1 MRHAIDSPGWRGA
14 EALTDRKIPFTVGAE
29 GIEPWLNPVRQDEK
43 RHRERVR
50 RALAENLVDMVAHE
64 VVLVSRGRQSIQ
76 ASVEALRE
84 YRIRYDRP
92 AIGAREP
99 KEAGGAGPEDP
110 ASTSEHGNQRAGT
123 QPGDDREDGVFTVE
137 ELAHTIFEG
146 MVLPGLDP
154 ARLAPGD
161 APRWEI
167 QDLAR
172 VGGNWAKLPTLR
184 AHLLRRLRTGQ
195 GGYGRLEPE
204 DLRFWQWCEAKAAD
218 GGAVVMALM
227 DTSGSMGSFEKFMAK
242 SFFFWTTEF
251 LRQYYPRVDVVF
263 IAHDVRAREVDES
276 TFFHRGASGGTVSSS
291 AYRLAQE
298 ILEERYPADQYNAYA
313 FHFSDGG
320 NLTSDNPLALEMG
333 MALGQRVNLFGYGE
347 IHDTDRAPS
356 QLFQQF
362 VAAGQPA
369 VMLRSKADVLAAL
382 VRFFGSNGDSLR
394 SSS

>member
-1 MRHAIDSPGWRGA
+1 MG
-14 EALTDRKIPFTVGAE
+14 RKFPFTVGAE

-43 RHRERVR
+43 RHRERIR

-64 VVLVSRGRQSIQ
+64 FVLVSQGRQSIQ

-92 AIGAREP
+92 AVG
-99 KEAGGAGPEDP
+99 AGGLNEAEGGTSPEDP
-110 ASTSEHGNQRAGT
+110 ARPSESGNQRAGT

-137 ELAHTIFEG
+137 ELSRAVFEG

-154 ARLAPGD
+154 TRLAPGN
-161 APRWEI
+161 ASRWEI

-184 AHLLRRLRTGQ
+184 EHLLRRLRNGH

-204 DLRFWQWCEAKAAD
+204 DLRFWQWCEIKATE
-218 GGAVVMALM
+218 GGAVVLALM

-263 IAHDVRAREVDES
+263 IAHDVRAREVDEA

-333 MALGQRVNLFGYGE
+333 IALGHRVNLFGYGE
-347 IHDTDRAPS
+347 IHDTERSPS

-362 VAAGQPA
+362 AEAGQPV

-382 VRFFGSNGDSLR
+382 VRLFGNDGDSPP
-394 SSS
+394 SS